1 MTLPRTVFERRKL
14 RCVGCEFEFYETI
27 TKAGRPAVYCRRCRK
42 DYKLYPGAS
51 RRQRQRVKLKGWEV
65 RDAQLQAQREIR
77 DRVLGKR
84 EED

>member
-1 MTLPRTVFERRKL
+1 VTLPRTVFEIRKSV
-14 RCVGCEFEFYETI
+14 CVGCQAEFREHL